1 MTKRSI
7 LTILVCGI
15 AMSIIPTLVFAVGT
29 DLHAGGAAINKHAD
43 DLSKI
48 LFGPV
53 AKTAAFFGGV
63 IGVIYGLCH
72 HSWAQM
78 LTFGGI
84 ALVSVGL
91 PTFINGLYTLLL
103 P

>member
-1 MTKRSI
+1 MTKHLI
-7 LTILVCGI
+7 TIVCGV
-15 AMSIIPTLVFAVGT
+15 ALSIIPTILFAVDT
-29 DLHAGGAAINKHAD
+29 DIGAGGAAINTHAD
-43 DLSKI
+43 AISKV

-63 IGVIYGLCH
+63 IGVIYGLCQ
-72 HSWAQM
+72 HSWTQM

-84 ALVSVGL
+84 ALVSIGL
-91 PTFINGLYTLLL
+91 PTFIKGIYTLLL